1 MINNETVNCV
11 AVCAN
16 YGDSLFSFAR
26 IILKF
31 TFIFRVL
38 TGSSMKKRH
47 NAILNYLDKF
57 EEASVQELANAF
69 DVSVETIR
77 RDLNRMA
84 QHNLLHRTHGGAV
97 SHKNRDIGRSFQVRQ
112 RINSEAKKSIAE
124 NALEHFFEGAVIGL
138 DASSSSWNF
147 AQLLPDVPCTVVTSS
162 MHNIRAL
169 ANKPSI
175 EIIATGGT
183 YSPKYDA
190 FYGSLSG
197 HLLSRL
203 NIDIAIFSCTGIA
216 DGVIWESNEMNAVAK
231 RKMLAAS
238 KQVFLLVDYSK
249 FSRRDLIPLCELSEI
264 SHLFTDQFLSQDIQH
279 YCLQH
284 NINVTI

>member
-1 MINNETVNCV
+1 M
-11 AVCAN
+11 
-16 YGDSLFSFAR
+16 SP
-26 IILKF
+26 
-31 TFIFRVL
+31 
-38 TGSSMKKRH
+38 RH
-47 NAILNYLDKF
+47 QAILSYLEKYD
-57 EEASVQELANAF
+57 EASVQELALQFA
-69 DVSVETIR
+69 VSLETIR
-77 RDLNRMA
+77 RDLNQLAR
-84 QHNLLHRTHGGAV
+84 HGLLHRTHGGAV
-97 SHKNRDIGRSFQVRQ
+97 SNNNRDIGRSFQVRQ

-147 AQLLPDVPCTVVTSS
+147 AQQLPDLPCTVVTSS

-197 HLLSRL
+197 HILSRL

-216 DGVIWESNEMNAVAK
+216 DGVIWESNELNAVIK
-231 RKMLAAS
+231 RKMLAVS
-238 KQVFLLVDYSK
+238 KKIFLFADHSK
-249 FSRRDLIPLCELSEI
+249 FGRKDLIKLCELSDI
-264 SHLFTDQFLSQDIQH
+264 DTLFCNQSPPKHIIE
-279 YCLQH
+279 YCQQH
-284 NINVTI
+284 NVQITL

>member
-1 MINNETVNCV
+1 
-11 AVCAN
+11 
-16 YGDSLFSFAR
+16 
-26 IILKF
+26 
-31 TFIFRVL
+31 
-38 TGSSMKKRH
+38 MKKRH

-162 MHNIRAL
+162 MHNIRAI

-216 DGVIWESNEMNAVAK
+216 DGVIWESNEMNAVIK
-231 RKMLAAS
+231 RKMLAVS
-238 KQVFLLVDYSK
+238 KKVFLFVDHSK
-249 FSRRDLIPLCELSEI
+249 YDRKDLIKLCELSEVDI
-264 SHLFTDQFLSQDIQH
+264 LFSDKYPTTQIQS
-279 YCLQH
+279 YCQQH
-284 NINVTI
+284 NVLITI